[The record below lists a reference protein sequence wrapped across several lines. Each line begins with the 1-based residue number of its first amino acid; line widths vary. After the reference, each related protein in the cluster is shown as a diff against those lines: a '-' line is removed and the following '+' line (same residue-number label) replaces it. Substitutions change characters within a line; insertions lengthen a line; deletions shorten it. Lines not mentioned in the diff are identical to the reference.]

1 MYIMQAQDLDGS
13 TIDTRIQSDTFRYVA
28 DCIEKN

>member
-1 MYIMQAQDLDGS
+1 MQAQDLDGS
-13 TIDTRIQSDTFRYVA
+13 TTDTRIKSDAFRYVA